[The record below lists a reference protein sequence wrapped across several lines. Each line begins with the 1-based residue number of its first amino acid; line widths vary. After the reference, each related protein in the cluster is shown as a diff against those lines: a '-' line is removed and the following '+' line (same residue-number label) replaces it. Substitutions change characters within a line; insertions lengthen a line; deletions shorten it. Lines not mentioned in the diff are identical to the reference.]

1 LTTNDTQYERTVVRS
16 IMAASSIPVEQPS
29 GPIKKEIEAFR
40 ELVCDDIKELGLSQR
55 AFARKVSETGACSGV
70 AVRNWLG
77 GKTKNPGLAMVLG
90 VERVISTLHPNT
102 MAD

>member
-1 LTTNDTQYERTVVRS
+1 MTTNDTQYERTMVRS
-16 IMAASSIPVEQPS
+16 RIEQPS